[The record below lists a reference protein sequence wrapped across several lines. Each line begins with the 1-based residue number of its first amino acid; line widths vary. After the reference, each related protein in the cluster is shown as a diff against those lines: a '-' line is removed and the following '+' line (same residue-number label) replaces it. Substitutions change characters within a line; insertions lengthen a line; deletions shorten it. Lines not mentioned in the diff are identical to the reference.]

1 MNVHPITMPKDKA
14 RAAFEEYRTAVRQR
28 HDDEDQAIMQFME
41 RSPDVRALR
50 HRVAEQAQQ
59 MVRKEGRDMSELLR
73 DVLRL
78 YLAEREWLR
87 QERHQLARVRRNERQ
102 KAQAGRT
109 DE

>member
-1 MNVHPITMPKDKA
+1 MPTFRKA
-14 RAAFEEYRTAVRQR
+14 IAFSMPPE
-28 HDDEDQAIMQFME
+28 
-41 RSPDVRALR
+41 L
-50 HRVAEQAQQ
+50 AEQAQQ